1 MHKQYTCNYKLGETW
16 STRSTL
22 NSTSFNIQNYYL
34 CGLNIFYFIPQFTK
48 WTMVIINTNLFHINI
63 PLHKIVNQQTDL

>member
-1 MHKQYTCNYKLGETW
+1 MHKKYTCNYKLGETW

-34 CGLNIFYFIPQFTK
+34 CGLNIFILYLSLQNEQWLSSIPICFI
-48 WTMVIINTNLFHINI
+48 
-63 PLHKIVNQQTDL
+63 